1 MALPRTLVIVLAGG
15 AGSRLEPLTAH
26 RAKPAVRFLGSH
38 RLIDF
43 PLSNARNAGLDDVWV
58 VQQYHP
64 MSLNDHVANGRP
76 WDLDRTVGGMRVL
89 RPFQGDVGEGW
100 HAGTADALWRNREL
114 IEDFGA
120 DAVLVV
126 SADAVYR
133 LDYAA
138 VVDAHLAADAEVTMV
153 TARHDGDVS
162 RYGVVEAD
170 DDGRI
175 TGYAYKPEDPATDVV
190 TTEVFV
196 LAPDLL
202 LRTLGRFAAE
212 HDLADLGDDVLPH
225 LVDRGTA
232 REHRTT
238 GYWQDVGTIAAYW
251 RTNLAF
257 LDEGAPFALDDP
269 RWPIAGRPDR
279 HTGARVTP
287 TGEVSASVLC
297 AGARVSGTVR
307 RSVVGEGAVVE
318 AGAEVM
324 DSVLL
329 DGVVV
334 AAGARVR
341 RAVVDEGARIGA
353 DAEVGGPAGDDDEA
367 VGVVGTGCEVPAG
380 DTVAPGARHP
390 EPQEG

>member
-1 MALPRTLVIVLAGG
+1 MAPPRTLVIVLAGG

-43 PLSNARNAGLDDVWV
+43 PLSNARNAGLDDVWL

-76 WDLDRTVGGMRVL
+76 WDLDRTMGGLRVL
-89 RPFQGDVGEGW
+89 HPFQGDTGEGW

-120 DAVLVV
+120 DAVVVV

-138 VVDAHLAADAEVTMV
+138 VVDAHLAADAEMTMV
-153 TARHDGDVS
+153 TSRHEGDVS

-170 DDGRI
+170 DDGRV
-175 TGYAYKPEDPATDVV
+175 TGFAYKPDHPGSDVV

-196 LAPDLL
+196 FTPDVL

-225 LVDRGTA
+225 LVARGTA
-232 REHRTT
+232 REHRLT

-257 LDEGAPFALDDP
+257 LDEGAPFALDDAT
-269 RWPIAGRPDR
+269 WPIVSRPGR
-279 HTGARVTP
+279 HIGARVTP
-287 TGEVSASVLC
+287 SGKVSGSVLC

-307 RSVVGEGAVVE
+307 RSVVGEGVVVE
-318 AGAEVM
+318 PGAEVA

-334 AAGARVR
+334 AAGARVQH
-341 RAVVDEGARIGA
+341 AVVDEGARIGA
-353 DAEVGGPAGDDDEA
+353 DAVVGGAVDDDDEA
-367 VGVVGTGCEVPAG
+367 VAVVATGCEVPAG
-380 DTVAPGARHP
+380 CAVVPGTQHP
-390 EPQEG
+390 EPADG

>member
-1 MALPRTLVIVLAGG
+1 MAPPRTLVIVLAGG

-89 RPFQGDVGEGW
+89 HPFQGDAGEGW

-120 DAVLVV
+120 DALLVV

-170 DDGRI
+170 DGRI
-175 TGYAYKPEDPATDVV
+175 TGYTYKPDHPATDVV
-190 TTEVFV
+190 STEVFV
-196 LAPDLL
+196 LAPGVLL
-202 LRTLGRFAAE
+202 GTLERFAAE

-225 LVDRGTA
+225 LVARGTA
-232 REHRTT
+232 REHRMT

-257 LDEGAPFALDDP
+257 LDGEAPFALDDAT
-269 RWPIAGRPDR
+269 WPIVSRPDR

-287 TGEVSASVLC
+287 TGEVSASLLC

-318 AGAEVM
+318 AGAEVI

-334 AAGARVR
+334 AAGARVQH
-341 RAVVDEGARIGA
+341 AVLDEGARVGA
-353 DAEVGGPAGDDDEA
+353 DAVVGGPAAADDDEA
-367 VGVVGTGCEVPAG
+367 VAVVGTRCEVPAG
-380 DTVAPGARHP
+380 GTVAPGARPP
-390 EPQEG
+390 EPDED